1 LSIGEVG
8 ELEDLARVSYDR
20 FSRIYDEWNARNDYE
35 MWVGEVLL
43 QEMEKHGLQR
53 GWALDVGCGTGRAF
67 EPLLARGWQVLGCD
81 VSAGMLTQARRKFES
96 RVRLIEADARDLPL
110 ISPAPG
116 IPPGEAFQ
124 LILLLNDV
132 VNYVTKIDE
141 LERIFAGI
149 KGNLGRDRELVAFD
163 ANALRLYRE
172 DYLLGVED
180 VRGAQGWKWCGLTDE
195 IKSAGIFEAR
205 LSGRDCEP
213 HVHRQRHWMLEQVE
227 DALEAAGLRALAVL
241 GQREEAGRV
250 LLASSPDE
258 ERDRKVLYI
267 AGHST

>member
-1 LSIGEVG
+1 ME
-8 ELEDLARVSYDR
+8 ELARVSYER
-20 FSRIYDEWNARNDYE
+20 FSPIYDEWNARNDYE

-43 QEMEKHGLQR
+43 PEMEKHGLQR

-67 EPLLARGWQVLGCD
+67 EPLLDRDWQVFGCD
-81 VSAGMLTQARRKFES
+81 VSVGMLAQARRKFGS
-96 RVRLIEADARDLPL
+96 VVPLIKADARDLPL

-116 IPPGEAFQ
+116 IPPGQAFQ
-124 LILLLNDV
+124 LVLLLNDV
-132 VNYVTKIDE
+132 VNYVIEIEE
-141 LERIFAGI
+141 LETIFAGI
-149 KGNLGRDRELVAFD
+149 KGNLGRDRGLVAFD

-172 DYLLGVED
+172 DYLVGVED
-180 VRGAQGWKWCGLTDE
+180 VRGAQSWKWCGLTEE

-213 HVHRQRHWMLEQVE
+213 HVHRQRHWTPEQVE
-227 DALEAAGLRALAVL
+227 DALDAAGLRALAVL

-250 LLASSPDE
+250 LLASSPDD

-267 AGHST
+267 AGHSA